1 MNTKIAAGNRR
12 VLKRLSWQD
21 RERLI
26 TEQKASGKTRQVF
39 CMERGINLG
48 TFYGWVKV
56 VNKRRFTKVEV
67 VERKAAPIE
76 IELPWGGRIG
86 IHLNGNCEELI
97 RLFRGV
103 MAC

>member
-1 MNTKIAAGNRR
+1 
-12 VLKRLSWQD
+12 
-21 RERLI
+21 
-26 TEQKASGKTRQVF
+26 
-39 CMERGINLG
+39 MERGINLG

-56 VNKRRFTKVEV
+56 VNKRQRFAKVEV
-67 VERKAAPIE
+67 VERKVAPIE

-86 IHLNGNCEELI
+86 IHLNGHCEELI